1 MFYSG
6 SLYIG
11 LVIWTMLNKQL
22 RPNIFALKNWH
33 LAEMFTFWVFAVMSP
48 PSVREAFEVASSDE
62 EGKAEQMGMRISEL
76 EDWLVGLSSRDA
88 VYVQPRDN

>member
-6 SLYIG
+6 WRYIG

-48 PSVREAFEVASSDE
+48 PSVWEALEVASSDE

>member
-6 SLYIG
+6 WRYIG